1 MRSAGF
7 IPLLLAG
14 AVAATPARADQAP
27 AAPKP
32 AGSVPAPGADAK
44 AVPVTVGGWRF
55 FSGPP
60 PAGWANPAFDDKSW
74 GGPAA
79 GPFVPDRAGLSDGAT
94 PTIRYSMTR
103 GQPLLLRGHVM
114 AADPSRVRVLDLRVA
129 YGDGFIAYLDGREVA
144 RRGMAP
150 SGTAAVFPHGP
161 EVERVSVE
169 VPPGGLPAAGST
181 VGLAIFAAPMRNMV
195 VPLVPAAAV
204 EIGAAS
210 GVRIVRGPYLN
221 ARADDAEGAG
231 ITIRWQTD
239 RPASG
244 KVTVARADGVGAP
257 RVLDVPRP
265 ALAGTVTVGG
275 LHHGRAYTYRVDLD
289 AGDGDRAAAGPFEF
303 QTMPAAPATVRFA
316 VYGDMRYPGHAAHR
330 MVVEGLVR
338 EAPPMVFN
346 TGDLTDL
353 GSEES
358 NWQKYFE
365 ITAPLGAITP
375 VVPALGNHDGERRGL
390 GAAIAWEL
398 FGIPARNGATPPPG
412 WTSLDYGGV
421 HFVILSTNEMGNM
434 AQRDWLKAD
443 LARAR
448 ENHARAIFAF
458 CHEGPWSHGIH
469 GNSDLMGRVYAPLL
483 AAAHADVLFSGHD
496 HIYERGVGS
505 TPSGKLN
512 YVVTGGGG
520 APLYPTSCRAASGP
534 PLVDTRAT
542 RPCPSSVLALTQT
555 YHYIMVEVA
564 KSGITMC
571 PRHPDGTPVEPCIH
585 LPPH

>member
-1 MRSAGF
+1 LRHARL
-7 IPLLLAG
+7 IPLLVAG
-14 AVAATPARADQAP
+14 AIAAAAARAER
-27 AAPKP
+27 PK
-32 AGSVPAPGADAK
+32 GDATSEAKPESK
-44 AVPVTVGGWRF
+44 AVPVTVSGWRF
-55 FSGPP
+55 FSGAP
-60 PAGWANPAFDDKSW
+60 PAGWADPAFDDKTW
-74 GGPAA
+74 GGPAL
-79 GPFVPDRAGLSDGAT
+79 GPFVPDRGGAGSG
-94 PTIRYSMTR
+94 TIPLTRYASMP
-103 GQPLLLRGHVM
+103 GQPLLLRGQIKTG
-114 AADPSRVRVLDLRVA
+114 DPSKVRVLELGVA
-129 YGDGFIAYLDGREVA
+129 YGDAFIAYLDGREVA

-150 SGTAAVFPHGP
+150 SGLAALVPHGP
-161 EVERVSVE
+161 EVEHVYVE
-169 VPPGGLPAAGST
+169 LPAGGLPAPDST
-181 VGLAIFAAPMRNMV
+181 VGLAIFAAPVRNMV
-195 VPLVPAAAV
+195 SPVVPAAAV
-204 EIGAAS
+204 EVVAAS

-221 ARADDAEGAG
+221 ARPEDAGM
-231 ITIRWQTD
+231 TIRWQTD
-239 RPASG
+239 RPATA
-244 KVTVARADGVGAP
+244 KVTVTRADGQQGPP

-265 ALAGTVTVGG
+265 SLAHTVTVGA
-275 LHHGRAYTYRVDLD
+275 LHPGRAYAYRVEVD
-289 AGDGDRAAAGPFEF
+289 AGDGDRAVAGPFTF
-303 QTMPAAPATVRFA
+303 QTMAAAPAPVRFA

-330 MVVEGLVR
+330 TVVEGLVR

-398 FGIPARNGATPPPG
+398 FGVPARNGATPPPG

-434 AQRDWLKAD
+434 AQRDWLRAD
-443 LARAR
+443 LARAK

-469 GNSDLMGRVYAPLL
+469 GNSEVMGRVYAPLL

-505 TPSGKLN
+505 TPAGKLN

-534 PLVDTRAT
+534 PLVDTRAV
-542 RPCPSSVLALTQT
+542 RPCPSSVLALTQV

-571 PRHPDGTPVEPCIH
+571 PRRPDGTPVEACIH
-585 LPPH
+585 LPLH

>member
-1 MRSAGF
+1 MRFASL
-7 IPLLLAG
+7 IPLLVAG
-14 AVAATPARADQAP
+14 AIAAAPSRAD
-27 AAPKP
+27 
-32 AGSVPAPGADAK
+32 DAK
-44 AVPVTVGGWRF
+44 AVPVTVSGWRF
-55 FSGPP
+55 FSGAPP
-60 PAGWANPAFDDKSW
+60 VGWADPAFDDKTW
-74 GGPAA
+74 GGPAP
-79 GPFVPDRAGLSDGAT
+79 GPFVPDRPGAADGTT
-94 PTIRYSMTR
+94 PVTRYAVAR
-103 GQPLLLRGHVM
+103 GQPLLLRGQLK
-114 AADPSRVRVLDLRVA
+114 AADASRVRVLDLNVA

-150 SGTAAVFPHGP
+150 SGTAAVVPHGP
-161 EVERVSVE
+161 EVEHVSVE
-169 VPPGGLPAAGST
+169 IPPGGLPAAGSV
-181 VGLAIFAAPMRNMV
+181 VGVAIFAAPIRNLSLPV
-195 VPLVPAAAV
+195 VPTAAV
-204 EIGAAS
+204 EVGAAS
-210 GVRIVRGPYLN
+210 GVCIRRGPYLN
-221 ARADDAEGAG
+221 ARPDDASGAG
-231 ITIRWQTD
+231 VTIRWQTD

-244 KVTVARADGVGAP
+244 KVTVTRADGAGAP
-257 RVLDVPRP
+257 KVFDLPRASP
-265 ALAGTVTVGG
+265 SGAVTIGG
-275 LHHGRAYTYRVDLD
+275 LHHGRAYTYRVDVD
-289 AGDGDRAAAGPFEF
+289 AGQGDKAAAGPFAF
-303 QTMPAAPATVRFA
+303 QTMAAAPAPVRFA

-330 MVVEGLVR
+330 TVVEGLVR

-365 ITAPLGAITP
+365 ITAPLGAIAP

-390 GAAIAWEL
+390 GAPIAWEL
-398 FGIPARNGATPPPG
+398 FGVPARDGATPPPG

-421 HFVILSTNEMGNM
+421 HFVILSTNDMGNM
-434 AQRDWLKAD
+434 AQRDWLRAD
-443 LARAR
+443 LSRAT

-469 GNSDLMGRVYAPLL
+469 GNSDVMGRVYAPIL
-483 AAAHADVLFSGHD
+483 AAAHTDVLFSGHD
-496 HIYERGVGS
+496 HIYERGVGT
-505 TPSGKLN
+505 TPSGKLT

-534 PLVDTRAT
+534 PPADARAT

-585 LPPH
+585 VPAH